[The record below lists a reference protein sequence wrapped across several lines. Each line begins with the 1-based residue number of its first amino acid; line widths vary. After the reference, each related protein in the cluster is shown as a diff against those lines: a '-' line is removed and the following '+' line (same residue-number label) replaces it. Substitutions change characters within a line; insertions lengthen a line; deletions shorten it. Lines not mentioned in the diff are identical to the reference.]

1 MNIAEKILPGYIRRK
16 KTELS
21 VDDFRLFSESA
32 DRLVKIILWTVL
44 ASACILICRI
54 DIGDTPRFAGKMAGL
69 AAVIPFELWEMVS
82 ALRSV
87 RPFLEKSDP
96 SRENWTFAVV
106 LSFLLGVLTCVV
118 SILDVA
124 TLLNG
129 NIETKDHEQTFVYE
143 DIKMHVTVPE
153 GYSEIACSESEEGC
167 PIWSVSCKT
176 GFICVLV
183 AKDWTFSDFYID
195 ANHEERHI
203 LEVYYDR
210 FLMADK
216 MYFKGGL
223 FSKPEFLDVNKEYT
237 YVAYGKCDEK
247 ACHKAIVFRFLKNN
261 AQIVVTWGFDSDLDK
276 NEQWN
281 KAVRFVSD
289 MEFK

>member
-153 GYSEIACSESEEGC
+153 GYSEIACSESHEVQPRWTRYG
-167 PIWSVSCKT
+167 I
-176 GFICVLV
+176 LV
-183 AKDWTFSDFYID
+183 DDGQVIHPTFSAPEYSGEWYVNAQRNCAVKKTTHYID
-195 ANHEERHI
+195 KPGRHTLRLI
-203 LEVYYDR
+203 CGTPGVVFQKVVID
-210 FLMADK
+210 F
-216 MYFKGGL
+216 GGMKR
-223 FSKPEFLDVNKEYT
+223 SYMGPEPTK
-237 YVAYGKCDEK
+237 
-247 ACHKAIVFRFLKNN
+247 
-261 AQIVVTWGFDSDLDK
+261 VV
-276 NEQWN
+276 
-281 KAVRFVSD
+281 R
-289 MEFK
+289 